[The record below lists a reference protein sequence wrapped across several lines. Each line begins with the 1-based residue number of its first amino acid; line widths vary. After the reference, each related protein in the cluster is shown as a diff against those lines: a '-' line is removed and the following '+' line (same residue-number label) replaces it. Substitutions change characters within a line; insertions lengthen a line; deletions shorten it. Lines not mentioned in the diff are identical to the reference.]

1 MTNSW
6 RNAWEMG
13 EAGKWKGT
21 HVDCWRNQLEGKML
35 GSRRKE
41 QRSEGTEVSLYRW
54 RELTS
59 PGTHREVI
67 GKPPRTHREFT
78 GSSSGTHWVHIG
90 SSLEIYRKLIG
101 NLPGIQR
108 VFTRRWNTVE
118 RMAKRTGNTR
128 RRHWKCQVNIQEN
141 GWVKALETNRATVE
155 QTEGEPTANTRGSR
169 REPAGNLLE
178 RMGSARVHNRTNSN
192 VWLKWWGTQ
201 GSTRKR
207 TGEATGEQLHYRDV
221 IVFVTH

>member
-1 MTNSW
+1 
-6 RNAWEMG
+6 
-13 EAGKWKGT
+13 
-21 HVDCWRNQLEGKML
+21 ML
-35 GSRRKE
+35 GSRRNE
-41 QRSEGTEVSLYRW
+41 RRSEWTVSL
-54 RELTS
+54 E
-59 PGTHREVI
+59 GTHVTGNTPGGDRETTENSSGI
-67 GKPPRTHREFT
+67 HREFI
-78 GSSSGTHWVHIG
+78 GNSLGTHWKLIG
-90 SSLEIYRKLIG
+90 NYRKLIG

-108 VFTRRWNTVE
+108 VFT
-118 RMAKRTGNTR
+118 KRTGNTR

-178 RMGSARVHNRTNSN
+178 RMESARVHNRTNRN
-192 VWLKWWGTQ
+192 VWLKWRGTQ

-207 TGEATGEQLHYRDV
+207 TGEATGKQLHYRDV